1 MLDQRLTKLMAA
13 LVATVVAAPLFAQQA
28 PSPNLPGTNVPTP
41 TAPAQPPATQQAS
54 AGCRLPER
62 VTVAVCQRRA
72 ELALLAEVGAQP
84 AGLEPE
90 PRVEQPRLEP
100 VRGLRPE
107 QRQCGCYR

>member
-1 MLDQRLTKLMAA
+1 VLQKIF
-13 LVATVVAAPLFAQQA
+13 VV
-28 PSPNLPGTNVPTP
+28 
-41 TAPAQPPATQQAS
+41 PAQQAS

-90 PRVEQPRLEP
+90 PRVVPAE
-100 VRGLRPE
+100 
-107 QRQCGCYR
+107 

>member
-1 MLDQRLTKLMAA
+1 VLQKIF
-13 LVATVVAAPLFAQQA
+13 VV
-28 PSPNLPGTNVPTP
+28 
-41 TAPAQPPATQQAS
+41 PAQQAS

-90 PRVEQPRLEP
+90 PRVVPAERFDAVQSLAPAAWQEVEP
-100 VRGLRPE
+100 EPSVSERW
-107 QRQCGCYR
+107 Y